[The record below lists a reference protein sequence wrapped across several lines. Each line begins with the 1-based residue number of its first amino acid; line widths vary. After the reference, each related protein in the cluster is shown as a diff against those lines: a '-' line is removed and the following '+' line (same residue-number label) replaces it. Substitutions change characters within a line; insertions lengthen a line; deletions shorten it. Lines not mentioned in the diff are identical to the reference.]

1 MKPDRY
7 VRALAS
13 EQLGISEVELRSLP
27 LIDLALA
34 LSDRLGVKPPRYRLR
49 HMQSYADL
57 LRLLRD
63 ALAAA
68 TCDAPDGDG
77 CYLRARLRSR
87 GVTMIRIGA
96 LTPEFTAALAE
107 DLRHAAEGTLVD
119 VVAPDDLTDAALASL
134 TARLAWLTGARGTVV
149 VRRAGADLPC
159 AVRWDRK
166 PQPGGTVCP
175 AASGHGDDFVSRTHR
190 FETGI
195 PVAEAFQHRFFNPRR
210 SIP

>member
-7 VRALAS
+7 VRALAA
-13 EQLGISEVELRSLP
+13 EQLGLSEADLRALP

-34 LSDRLGVKPPRYRLR
+34 LGERLGVKPPRYRLR
-49 HMQSYADL
+49 AMQNYADL

-63 ALAAA
+63 ALVAAI
-68 TCDAPDGDG
+68 GDG

-119 VVAPDDLTDAALASL
+119 VVAPDDLNDAQLAVLSE
-134 TARLAWLTGARGTVV
+134 RLGWLTGARGRVV
-149 VRRAGADLPC
+149 VRRAGSELPSAHAD
-159 AVRWDRK
+159 RTT
-166 PQPGGTVCP
+166 QSGGTVCLMQV
-175 AASGHGDDFVSRTHR
+175 AANASDTALARR
-190 FETGI
+190 FDAGI
-195 PVAEAFQHRFFNPRR
+195 GVAHAISQRFFNPRR
-210 SIP
+210 SIQ

>member
-7 VRALAS
+7 VRALAA
-13 EQLGISEVELRSLP
+13 EQLGLDETDLHALP

-34 LSDRLGVKPPRYRLR
+34 LAERLGIKPPRYRLR
-49 HMQSYADL
+49 AMQSYADL

-63 ALAAA
+63 TLVAAI
-68 TCDAPDGDG
+68 GDG

-119 VVAPDDLTDAALASL
+119 VVAPDDLSDAQLAGL
-134 TARLAWLTGARGTVV
+134 TERLAWLTGARGRVV
-149 VRRAGADLPC
+149 VHRAGSELPSVPRADRTTQ
-159 AVRWDRK
+159 A
-166 PQPGGTVCP
+166 GGTFCL
-175 AASGHGDDFVSRTHR
+175 ARAGHGTPSPAPVRHFEPGIGVAQSR
-190 FETGI
+190 
-195 PVAEAFQHRFFNPRR
+195 QQRFFNPRR